1 MADSVQTERAVVGI
15 VLMQPETAIAA
26 ALAYGVKAAWFAD
39 DTCHVAWLAVEQLWA
54 DGKGGEADALVI
66 FNAWKKIAASPE
78 TKKKNLSPR
87 VDFGAVD
94 ALIDAAPP
102 LAHLEHHCGQLRD
115 CFMERQV
122 REACQRAATNF
133 RRMDATAAAVGLRSD
148 IDAILSGTSA
158 TSGRRVN
165 LAATFAELMG
175 EYQTAYQKRIV
186 EKNLTWSPGYK
197 FPWPE
202 MTAVMNGLEPGLGVI
217 AARPSVGKTLFALNL
232 IRYWCDTG
240 INVVFNSLDME
251 QHSLVRRFIAE
262 RGRVSIKK
270 ARFSP
275 TRADLDAMQKAC
287 DEMANWPLN
296 MVEIRDVEEFC
307 SYCMVEHSAGRCQI
321 AVVDYLGLMASTK
334 VDNANEYARVSY
346 VSDKLKS
353 LANRLRIPVIALCQ
367 LNRNVTKDGRS
378 KEPTLADL
386 RGSGSVEQ
394 DAFWVIVLH
403 RDEDT
408 VNGRWLAPTSS
419 IQPDNRPWKLLPP
432 GSSEKSLSCLDSV
445 FAQIIKAQN
454 GELGKFPF
462 VFYKHYLAAFLGD
475 MDARPVSTETGHG
488 ATAAT
493 KILYYPMF
501 ERIHA
506 DWRHD
511 PLEAAIRPQGAL
523 IEMRDEVEGE

>member
-1 MADSVQTERAVVGI
+1 MADSVQTERAVIGI
-15 VLMQPETAIAA
+15 VLMQPETAIAS
-26 ALAYGVKAAWFAD
+26 ALSCGVKSAWFND
-39 DTCHVAWLAVEQLWA
+39 DTCHVAWLAVESIWA
-54 DGKGGEADALVI
+54 SGKAAETDALAIYNEWTRIASLPVI
-66 FNAWKKIAASPE
+66 AKKKI
-78 TKKKNLSPR
+78 SPR
-87 VDFGAVD
+87 VDFQVVTDLVD
-94 ALIDAAPP
+94 GAPP
-102 LAHLEHHCGQLRD
+102 LANLEYHCRQLREA
-115 CFMERQV
+115 FIERQL
-122 REACQRAATNF
+122 REAFARAALEF
-133 RRMDATAAAVGLRSD
+133 KRSDATHAAIALRGD
-148 IDAILSGTSA
+148 IDAILEGSA
-158 TSGRRVN
+158 AASGRRVN
-165 LAATFAELMG
+165 LTATFAELMG
-175 EYQTAYQKRIV
+175 EYETAYQKRIV
-186 EKNLTWSPGYK
+186 EKDLTWSPGYK
-197 FPWPE
+197 FPWPD

-251 QHSLVRRFIAE
+251 QHSLVRRFISE

-287 DEMANWPLN
+287 DEMARWPLN

-307 SYCMVEHSAGRCQI
+307 SYCMVEHAAGRCQI
-321 AVVDYLGLMASTK
+321 ALVDYLGLMASTK

-408 VNGRWLAPTSS
+408 ATVRWAPPTT
-419 IQPDNRPWKLLPP
+419 PMDNRPWKLLPP
-432 GSSEKSLSCLDSV
+432 GSSEKSLACLDAV
-445 FAQIIKAQN
+445 FAQVIKAQN
-454 GELGKFPF
+454 GELAKLPF

-475 MDARPVSTETGHG
+475 LSAKPVKSETGYG
-488 ATAAT
+488 ATAQT
-493 KILYYPMF
+493 KTLYYPMF

-511 PLEAAIRPQGAL
+511 PLEDAIRPQGAL
-523 IEMRDEVEGE
+523 IEMSRTVEVN

>member
-1 MADSVQTERAVVGI
+1 MATECQTERAILGI
-15 VLMQPETAIAA
+15 VLTQPETAIAA
-26 ALAYGVKAAWFAD
+26 ALTCGVKAEWFED
-39 DTCHVAWLAVEQLWA
+39 DTCRVAWMAVESLWQA
-54 DGKGGEADALVI
+54 GKAGEVDAI
-66 FNAWKKIAASPE
+66 GIWNEWKKIAAKKE
-78 TKKKNLSPR
+78 VKKNLSPR
-87 VDFGAVD
+87 VDFQIVTD
-94 ALIDAAPP
+94 TIDAAPP
-102 LAHLEHHCGQLRD
+102 FAHLEHHCHLLRD
-115 CFMERQV
+115 AFTVRQV

-133 RRMDATAAAVGLRSD
+133 KSMDATTAAVGLRAD
-148 IDAILSGTSA
+148 IDKILAGNSA
-158 TSGRRVN
+158 ASGRRVN
-165 LAATFAELMG
+165 LTATFAELMG
-175 EYQTAYQKRIV
+175 EYETAYQKRIV
-186 EKNLTWSPGYK
+186 ERDLTWSPGYK

-202 MTAVMNGLEPGLGVI
+202 MTASMNGLEPGLGVI

-251 QHSLVRRFIAE
+251 QHSLIRRFIAE

-394 DAFWVIVLH
+394 DAFWVMVLH

-408 VNGRWLAPTSS
+408 VNGRWTAPISS
-419 IQPDNRPWKLLPP
+419 VAPDNRPWKLLPP

-462 VFYKHYLAAFLGD
+462 VFYKQYLAAFLGD
-475 MDARPVSTETGHG
+475 MNAHPVSTETGHG

-493 KILYYPMF
+493 KVLYYPMF

-511 PLEAAIRPQGAL
+511 PLEEVLRPQGTL
-523 IEMRDEVEGE
+523 IEMRNEVEGD